1 MGRVDRTSLPWWR
14 TIGSVDDLWGVHA
27 TNVPP
32 FFLSSRVK
40 GETGRKK
47 GGGNRSAA
55 TVITALMIAYKERG
69 FDPIHVA
76 LGADKVIFLL
86 VSSLED
92 KIRFEG

>member
-32 FFLSSRVK
+32 SPRVK
-40 GETGRKK
+40 GETERKK

-55 TVITALMIAYKERG
+55 TVITALMIATLEYKELG
-69 FDPIHVA
+69 GLDPIHVA
-76 LGADKVIFLL
+76 PGTDKVIFFF
-86 VSSLED
+86 LED

>member
-47 GGGNRSAA
+47 GGGNRSTA

-76 LGADKVIFLL
+76 PGADKVIFLL